1 MITQFQKG
9 SAEPVDYPCIYSEVP
24 WSTQMVNVCDGIRH
38 GVPEP
43 HCIHSDEYREEAE
56 ALVRLAMDVER
67 GIWPEWY
74 LDFCGIDTRLS
85 PILKDFAGLDE
96 MDPKGCADIV
106 RMDHPAELWMALTQY
121 TVTEGIA
128 VAPQYKGIRFL
139 ERAVDPLTEYSEMLS
154 PAMHR
159 AFEVKYYFGFARPEE
174 YFESPNFSHYPE
186 GCPAHPSYIAG
197 HGTAGG
203 VANAAFQRVFTEAQR
218 EHLDAVE
225 TATKQFAHFRDFAR
239 VHTRQDSA
247 NGWRFGNGDF
257 G

>member
-9 SAEPVDYPCIYSEVP
+9 ATAPVEYPCVYSEVP
-24 WSTQMVNVCDGIRH
+24 WSTQMINVCDGVRH

-197 HGTAGG
+197 HGTAELMKPVTTNHTVVSG
-203 VANAAFQRVFTEAQR
+203 VTKVTHNTQKPATNTVQVPRKRTFANA
-218 EHLDAVE
+218 
-225 TATKQFAHFRDFAR
+225 
-239 VHTRQDSA
+239 
-247 NGWRFGNGDF
+247 GNRGCKSC
-257 G
+257 GRS